1 MDIVYHPG
9 TNGSDPWVEFYPYTP
24 SATAGYAFVAIF
36 GISTIVHFVL
46 MFPFR
51 AAYFIP
57 LILGGICMATASF
70 PFQKKFQR

>member
-9 TNGSDPWVEFYPYTP
+9 QNGSDPWVEFYPYTP
-24 SATAGYAFVAIF
+24 SATAGYAFMGIF
-36 GISTIVHFVL
+36 GLTTLAHIVL

-57 LILGGICMATASF
+57 LILGGICTVF
-70 PFQKKFQR
+70 LPFKT